1 MAEKISSLIKF
12 FGSQAKTGE
21 ALGVS
26 QAMVSYWLSG
36 SQKVSPEKALLAE
49 TITSGA
55 IKASSLCDLIA
66 QVEARHKVG
75 ESSPESSTTTPGP
88 DGSVC
93 ASSTQQACQ

>member
-1 MAEKISSLIKF
+1 MAKNISSLISY
-12 FGSQAKTGE
+12 FGSQSLTAR

-26 QAMVSYWLSG
+26 QATVSYWLSG
-36 SQKVSPEKALLAE
+36 FQKVSPEKALLAE
-49 TITSGA
+49 SATHGA

-75 ESSPESSTTTPGP
+75 ESSPKFSRFAPGP

-93 ASSTQQACQ
+93 ASSTELA

>member
-1 MAEKISSLIKF
+1 MAKNISSLISY
-12 FGSQAKTGE
+12 FGSQSLTAK

-26 QAMVSYWLSG
+26 QATVSYWLSG
-36 SQKVSPEKALLAE
+36 FQKVSPEKALLAE
-49 TITSGA
+49 SATHGA

-75 ESSPESSTTTPGP
+75 ESSPKFPCSAPGP

-93 ASSTQQACQ
+93 ASSNAGVAR